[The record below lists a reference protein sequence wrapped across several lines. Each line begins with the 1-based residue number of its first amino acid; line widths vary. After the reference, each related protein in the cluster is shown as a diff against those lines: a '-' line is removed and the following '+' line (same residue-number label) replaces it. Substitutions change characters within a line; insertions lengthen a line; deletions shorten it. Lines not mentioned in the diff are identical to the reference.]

1 MHLLEH
7 ELKNGVASN
16 NTDTDD
22 NYCANDSQNDEDNN
36 EGGIEGKAMQSQ
48 SKEFKASIM
57 QKQQKLAVA
66 QRPELNKSGRNQMMN
81 TSGNQSR
88 DIINGA

>member
-36 EGGIEGKAMQSQ
+36 EGGIEGKAMQS
-48 SKEFKASIM
+48 
-57 QKQQKLAVA
+57 
-66 QRPELNKSGRNQMMN
+66 
-81 TSGNQSR
+81 
-88 DIINGA
+88 